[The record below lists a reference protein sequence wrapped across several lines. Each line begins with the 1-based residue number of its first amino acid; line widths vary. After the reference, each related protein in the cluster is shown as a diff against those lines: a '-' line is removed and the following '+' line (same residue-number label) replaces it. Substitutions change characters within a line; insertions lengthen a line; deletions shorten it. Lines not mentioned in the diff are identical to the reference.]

1 MNKLEIDSMQQA
13 EENNIRDGQSRHI
26 ASNRF
31 PFHLFRAHN
40 IPEITWE
47 VRVRRKYLTSRRHF
61 IATLF
66 LSFEKSTDGAR

>member
-1 MNKLEIDSMQQA
+1 MNELEIDSMQQA

-40 IPEITWE
+40 IPEITWK
-47 VRVRRKYLTSRRHF
+47 VVF
-61 IATLF
+61 AGNI
-66 LSFEKSTDGAR
+66 